1 LKKSKHKRAMRI
13 VKQRIKRLRR
23 VKKSRRRGRA
33 KRLRNRKL
41 QKSMLLIYWNWET
54 IMIAPS
60 VLKIPSLKMKIKKA
74 MKKKVM
80 SNRVTKTNPKIRTKS
95 LNPRPSLQV

>member
-1 LKKSKHKRAMRI
+1 MRI